1 MDIIYSSIESLLNN
15 IDTLTETFLT
25 SMGIWGA
32 IISCLLIT
40 VESILPILPV
50 CVFITLIFYTFGS
63 FEIGR
68 AHV

>member
-32 IISCLLIT
+32 IIK
-40 VESILPILPV
+40 
-50 CVFITLIFYTFGS
+50 
-63 FEIGR
+63 IGR